1 MKNSKSF
8 FEKDYLELSCS
19 GSSEP
24 QDVLSQI
31 LLIIFFFAR
40 YFFALLC
47 CCFVKEQTSNFKI
60 EGEKMVETE
69 A

>member
-1 MKNSKSF
+1 MDQVSPKMF
-8 FEKDYLELSCS
+8 FLRF
-19 GSSEP
+19 
-24 QDVLSQI
+24 
-31 LLIIFFFAR
+31 LLLLFFFAR